1 MCTEQCAPG
10 RLPDAHE
17 PNTHCN
23 ERHCAESVSRLPR
36 PRFLPAQSA
45 AHWCSVTEPRSL
57 KPFSWKSLH
66 VLLHSIYDSI
76 HKQYFLTHAIIYIY
90 DIYGN
95 ITQYLRYFP
104 SIDKS
109 VQSKQDS
116 KILNQLKSATPPRLE
131 SQHKWCYQKV
141 LPLTLVFSFIA

>member
-1 MCTEQCAPG
+1 MHQADCPMHMNPTHIAMNDIVLNQCRA
-10 RLPDAHE
+10 
-17 PNTHCN
+17 
-23 ERHCAESVSRLPR
+23 SRGLASSQR
-36 PRFLPAQSA
+36 NQLHIGA
-45 AHWCSVTEPRSL
+45 RSL
-57 KPFSWKSLH
+57 KPNFSWKSLH

-90 DIYGN
+90 DIYDN